1 MSDGL
6 FELPEE
12 LALFRDEIRRFVDR
26 ELIPLERHVQADG
39 QLPAELKAAVSAKAK
54 AAGLWLLD
62 VPEAV
67 GGQGLGLLALALFW
81 EETGRT
87 TAVPSRDYSMFGPSV
102 GPILLGLNEQ
112 QKQRYLHPVL
122 RGEKIACFAQTEP
135 DSGSDPASMRTRA
148 VREQGSYRLN
158 GVKRFITN
166 ADKADFVQVMAVTDP
181 QKGARGGISCLLVD
195 MDMPGV
201 RIASRQ
207 QTMMGEQ
214 PCEIVFENVE
224 VPLENLVGAEGEG
237 FRLAQTWINHGRI
250 RHGAK
255 SCGLASRCI
264 ELAASYALQRKTFG
278 APLAD
283 RQGIQW
289 MIADSYTETHA
300 ARLMVYQAAAKLDR
314 GEDARSEAY
323 MVKIF
328 GDEMGFR
335 AADRCL
341 QIFGGMGLTT
351 ELPVER
357 FWRDQRSFII
367 TEGPSEVLRNALA
380 AQIFRQYR

>member
-1 MSDGL
+1 MKKLS
-6 FELPEE
+6 F
-12 LALFRDEIRRFVDR
+12 
-26 ELIPLERHVQADG
+26 
-39 QLPAELKAAVSAKAK
+39 VSAV
-54 AAGLWLLD
+54 LLG
-62 VPEAV
+62 V
-67 GGQGLGLLALALFW
+67 
-81 EETGRT
+81 T
-87 TAVPSRDYSMFGPSV
+87 TALCSAQAAEHLIVYSALDTVDTATKAFTAKTGIPVDLVRLST
-102 GPILLGLNEQ
+102 GELLGKVAAEGNNP
-112 QKQRYLHPVL
+112 KFDVL
-122 RGEKIACFAQTEP
+122 WVEGSAVMHRLADQNILKPEP
-135 DSGSDPASMRTRA
+135 G
-148 VREQGSYRLN
+148 L
-158 GVKRFITN
+158 

-224 VPLENLVGAEGEG
+224 VPLETLVGAEGEG

-380 AQIFRQYR
+380 AQIFRQFR